1 MFDEAQKT
9 TETRNNK
16 HIFRKPRQT
25 DKNKIEKTKNVRKM
39 KTEMNEKTGM
49 TKET

>member
-1 MFDEAQKT
+1 MFDEAEKT

-25 DKNKIEKTKNVRKM
+25 VKNKTKKTKKVRKM
-39 KTEMNEKTGM
+39 KTEMNRKTGM